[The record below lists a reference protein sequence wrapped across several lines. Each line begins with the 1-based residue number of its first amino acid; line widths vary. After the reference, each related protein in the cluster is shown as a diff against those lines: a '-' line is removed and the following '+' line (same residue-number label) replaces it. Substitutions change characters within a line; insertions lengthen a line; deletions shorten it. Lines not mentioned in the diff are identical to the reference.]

1 MAHHHDDHSNHTEQ
15 KPVSFTVPL
24 ILGAIT
30 VFIIVLFV
38 SLGDPCHHNECAE
51 GCSKECME
59 ACAKG
64 DHSKH
69 PEGMSMEECHKGME
83 KHGEGHGECEG
94 CNDGKVCEH
103 HAKME
108 GHAACAE
115 CKDGK
120 VCEHHAAH
128 PEEQATPTDT
138 THHAAEPAKEEAHH

>member
-1 MAHHHDDHSNHTEQ
+1 MAHHHDDHGHGHNEQ

-38 SLGDPCHHNECAE
+38 SLGDPCHHNECADA
-51 GCSKECME
+51 CSQECKE

-83 KHGEGHGECEG
+83 KHGEGHGEAHGECEG
-94 CNDGKVCEH
+94 
-103 HAKME
+103 
-108 GHAACAE
+108 

-120 VCEHHAAH
+120 VCEHHAKH
-128 PEEQATPTDT
+128 EEA
-138 THHAAEPAKEEAHH
+138 HAATADSTAATEPAKEEAHH

>member
-1 MAHHHDDHSNHTEQ
+1 MSHHHDDHGHGHNEQ

-69 PEGMSMEECHKGME
+69 PQGMSMEECHKGLE

-94 CNDGKVCEH
+94 C
-103 HAKME
+103 
-108 GHAACAE
+108 
-115 CKDGK
+115 KDGK
-120 VCEHHAAH
+120 VCEHHAARA
-128 PEEQATPTDT
+128 EEHAAPADSAAAAAPADT

>member
-69 PEGMSMEECHKGME
+69 PEGMSMEQCHKGME
-83 KHGEGHGECEG
+83 KHGEGHGACEG
-94 CNDGKVCEH
+94 
-103 HAKME
+103 
-108 GHAACAE
+108 

-128 PEEQATPTDT
+128 AEEHAAAPADT